1 MVDGPVVRPAQ
12 SRDARDIA
20 EVHVASWRA
29 AYAGLVPAEKLAEL
43 DVDERERTW
52 RDRLAS
58 AEASQLRAWVAE
70 LDGAVVGY
78 AFTIPSTDDDLAPD
92 THEVAALY
100 TLPHAWGTGAGA
112 ALMRACEDGLVAAGI
127 ARASL
132 WCLEGNGRART
143 FYERGGWT
151 SDKRAP
157 CFRAFGVPAV
167 RYRKAL

>member
-1 MVDGPVVRPAQ
+1 MVDGPVVRPA
-12 SRDARDIA
+12 RLEDARGIA

-29 AYAGLVPAEKLAEL
+29 AYADLVPAEKLAEL

-52 RDRLAS
+52 RDRIAN
-58 AEASQLRAWVAE
+58 AEASTMRSWVAE

-78 AFTIPSTDDDLAPD
+78 AFTIPSEDEDLEPG

-100 TLPHAWGTGAGA
+100 TFPDVWGTGAGA
-112 ALMRACEDGLVAAGI
+112 ALMQTCEAALIDSGVHQ
-127 ARASL
+127 AAL
-132 WCLEGNGRART
+132 WCLEDNVRARR
-143 FYERGGWT
+143 FYERGGWK
-151 SDKRAP
+151 SDKHAP